1 MKGCETKLWISQ
13 LDFDGTHQM
22 LREAQGMTKDLT
34 EVTETGAERE
44 KDIKPLQLACGD
56 NHV

>member
-1 MKGCETKLWISQ
+1 MNIKGFL

>member
-1 MKGCETKLWISQ
+1 MWDKIVNIKGFL